1 MWTRLYKPS
10 SAVPVGEL
18 RRSSLPLSR
27 REFLGFLAATPAVP
41 SLSSALAAERPDDSK
56 LDLAFDLSADGR
68 SLRVVRVDPQTR
80 EPTPGLKTLDMSV
93 DMFGQNAW
101 FDVAPPISDAKRRKL
116 YIRNI
121 SYGDLVGRKIELL
134 FQNAGGWKLRILT
147 DVWLDSDGNTREYET
162 ETPVFLDDFIEQ
174 KFDATETLWA
184 SRISQT
190 FRRMFAGRID
200 AGNGKESIQVGLT
213 GKFQWRLRTLS
224 KPLRAFAGQI
234 AVTEFSLG
242 WHDEPASATSEA
254 IEASPHFAGM
264 GKTASV
270 AALRAGENSD
280 LHFRLL
286 HSKPAVEGGWQLEL
300 RRGPSPLLPGAFQTV
315 SRIVVGETTAEF
327 AQKGVRVAGPVD
339 LRQLVATETSVAFPG
354 KKEVVRT
361 VISAAGAVDMEE
373 AGGGEKVPVPRKTEI
388 TTSIGRILA
397 TGAYEALAEP
407 TANATATPGDT
418 PPDPKQVAGDDF
430 GKVIVAANGD
440 RAGAPGQTVWI
451 VADRGAKAA
460 DAQTLRRAVVD
471 LHLLEADT
479 ALPDVSHSRLRFDRA
494 ELRLAFA
501 DGRPLE
507 GPIAEAPIAEASSFI
522 WLGALTDTGRRATFD
537 LSRASL
543 VAARDYD
550 QIRLRFRFSDMLL
563 AFTPQPVIL
572 PARED
577 CGVVVTPRQERA
589 DMSDEERGALPE
601 PVRVDTRPVLVV
613 EFDPQ
618 HIMEEAI
625 FRPEPPPLPD
635 IDLSSTQQAEAA
647 TKTPELAQREFIQKT
662 KKENEAAAAGPTP
675 FADFCK
681 LFSESTE
688 TAGLTPEQ
696 RIYIGPDGLDPDAF
710 EIARRLQMLSINAT
724 IASAINQLI
733 QVQVAAQI
741 VAILAAE
748 QGTDPQPKPLPSDP
762 DLRLELERKL
772 ESTLPLYSLF
782 RNFYRDLLT
791 GNSKDV
797 AADPANGNALDA
809 EYLHPNN
816 RVGLLPEELQRAEA
830 RDRDARSKF
839 VLFAAGRDE
848 IPDIVEARLSG
859 PTRLAFRINC
869 RPGPGDSHDA
879 NGLPAFPEA
888 TPAQPGAAGLA
899 FGAMPFTFAA
909 LTDWSHHEPAVTRRA
924 EKLFREAPSGILP
937 PLGQQ
942 AADLDDL
949 RMLRHQGLTSGEEI
963 TGVQRMSE
971 IRASLAEGPTALET
985 AIEIPSRLILSTA
998 QDAVWQSTRRF
1009 AIPRANSEF
1018 ANAPA
1023 VLEHG
1028 ETPTELGAP
1037 ASSHSRDLWTAR
1049 LLIDDVLPGL
1059 RVVGTPDFR
1068 PMALQPAQDGEEAPP
1083 GHFAPPRGAYAPW
1096 FIGAEQSNTTA
1107 RSPLQAHVRAFPDD
1121 AGNWQTADGKWKP
1134 DAELCEAEPNFPT
1147 PRKLRLVNWLCRRLG
1162 IRTGTEAEIKFFRTS
1177 LDAYDRHELLLLS
1190 SAFGLPVTG
1199 KRKAVGENV
1208 EVGGALVDGSGQF
1221 EPGKQFALLDGRN
1234 DEAIYR
1240 PVPLSPTELTL
1251 STLGGSF
1258 THDTH
1263 FNPPATA
1270 LDIGGRPFFSGLS
1283 IERWQHQIVLGRDI
1297 RAEVVYKGYLFPLGH
1312 RASLVK
1318 LTERIFL
1325 LTKTQGYKALLRQ
1338 RMFLRIGKPDKKYP
1352 AVGQP
1357 NAGRQWCAS
1366 DVLML
1371 TRRTPD
1377 IVDPTTPLANAINT
1391 SLPPGQLAESPNGS
1405 LDLAG
1410 FPGLAFWPKLDL
1422 TDQGKIPFQFALD
1435 GKQTSMPLLF
1445 LDNVAATT
1453 PASVKKV
1460 ADHYNTMAGSRR
1472 SMQMQGQKLRFA
1484 EEMESGDTTFATE
1497 TVLVQ
1502 AQGRRH
1508 PGGAQW
1514 GGNNALYETTGV
1526 LEGAEQP
1533 PFYPAVETATIHI
1546 EQVERLTGSGV
1557 KATGVRYD
1565 GHFLEN
1571 GLKSTRAAASD
1582 AAAAG
1587 NPLEVFLN
1595 LIDKVRLDMGGSG
1608 DRSGGI
1614 ARPNSVIYALSRSKG
1629 PLGADN
1635 PGYQAEPKSSLAPID
1650 KITSIVSLAEYFR
1663 RAAPRPK
1670 PSTAAA
1676 VAAPSDQA
1684 NDAAQL
1690 EVFEKFFSDDAKLLG
1705 IIKLRD
1711 LMKLFD
1717 LAGADLPLLQETME
1731 FGSALQGAAS
1741 DALSLVRVNVLLPLK
1756 AAVETIAEQWDALDK
1771 RLAEAQPAPAQGKP
1785 LSIKTYFPEIDEGL
1799 NGLDSLLDAAL
1810 AENDVLKLPKKLS
1823 TIYESGKRFARLLA
1837 TLAANAPERVQE
1849 AVRDQLLNGISD
1861 ILGAKTA
1868 LEATLDKLQAIKTTD
1883 PAMAVAAAAAE
1894 LISAIEFLDDLIPL
1908 PVPTPDL
1915 LAAVRVVGGTASEL
1929 AEAEDQA
1936 RQVVDMLRAVVAAD
1950 RADLRKQI
1958 AEIVARLGN
1967 GETDFEAATTAVAKL
1982 LIDEARRPLAEAT
1995 EFIEDEVDDPYRTR
2009 LLEAVAAYSAR
2020 LDQLELAIANASKAF
2035 PPALSQLLADLRRF
2049 RDAAE
2054 SIKTFIAAVRQNDI
2068 DAALSVAAQIARRL
2082 FGTELDIAGILK
2094 APGAIAAG
2102 SLDTLAEALRFT
2114 SGGATAWPTDAE
2126 AEAAVS
2132 LPEDLPA
2139 DSVVLKKIAAAW
2151 KSVGEIDAALVAART
2166 EFDDHKDDLA
2176 SDALR
2181 TAADGVLTDTT
2192 ILSSKIKLQI
2202 GFIYR
2207 HTVHLGR
2214 GLQAVQRSLHD
2225 IQGMSIGNGAGD
2237 TLNPANLLQRLETAR
2252 ALVEVSLDGL
2262 STAFSEI
2269 VSALVDY
2276 LGKPN
2281 NQAALAGAFAATL
2294 IGSADIA
2301 NAFKTLETR
2310 LKAAESAIVDSLA
2323 DVIGLT
2329 LTLLSKGGLFA
2340 NSSFDALKQPFAALP
2355 EVFNPERDAVISSLT
2370 DLADALPRDLL
2381 ENFEQGGNPQT
2392 LEDLLSLPVKKVGP
2406 TTVRQ
2411 FFIEG
2416 GANKEFDQL
2425 RARLRTAEVTAGN
2438 AYRSLLARAAA
2449 APQALLNKAF
2459 GLASPA
2465 LRPLADSYA
2474 TVLAARDRV
2483 LKDPA
2488 IAQGLA
2494 SELVVEA
2501 LTVAPHPDFPC
2512 EGEGCDRL
2520 KQEADWLKAVADA
2533 SDFGQTAI
2541 RKQLNAFL
2549 DGWLTGGAAPLVIA
2563 ENLKTLVVKATSGDI
2578 LSMIDVAALR
2588 DEIEDALANLVPL
2601 RTTLAYDVNLAT
2613 GDYGAG
2619 ESKGKI
2625 FSLMKGSRFDVAVK
2639 VDIDLLGKE
2648 AVKFRADA
2656 KLGAFQ
2662 VNLLGGIFDAVALK
2676 FHGASFL
2683 IEDGGKP
2690 SFDVDYNT
2698 FEIGEKLKF
2707 AQKLQSFLS
2716 PSGSGFYLQPL
2727 DGLPGI
2733 EAGYGINLGTI
2744 QLGGISFSNVSLNV
2758 AALLPFTDSE
2768 ALFRASLARRLAPF
2782 TISVPPFGGA
2792 GYFAITASAKKI
2804 VGFEASFEFGG
2815 SADFSFGPLV
2825 AYGRIMSGFYIRT
2838 QELSGGQRVTELSGT
2853 FFAGGAAS
2861 IWIFNF
2867 YASLYVKLGMTP
2879 GGGMEGEAIF
2889 SFAFSMGI
2897 VDYDYSVRA
2906 ASSQPAMG
2914 SGGGGGSSQS
2924 GALESPTRF
2933 AGLTA
2938 DGIDRS
2944 IITGAIPVTPEEY
2957 GFVTGVRAN
2966 TVCQAKDTT
2975 KYAGYFDLSLVENV

>member
-1 MWTRLYKPS
+1 
-10 SAVPVGEL
+10 
-18 RRSSLPLSR
+18 
-27 REFLGFLAATPAVP
+27 
-41 SLSSALAAERPDDSK
+41 
-56 LDLAFDLSADGR
+56 
-68 SLRVVRVDPQTR
+68 
-80 EPTPGLKTLDMSV
+80 
-93 DMFGQNAW
+93 
-101 FDVAPPISDAKRRKL
+101 
-116 YIRNI
+116 
-121 SYGDLVGRKIELL
+121 
-134 FQNAGGWKLRILT
+134 
-147 DVWLDSDGNTREYET
+147 
-162 ETPVFLDDFIEQ
+162 
-174 KFDATETLWA
+174 
-184 SRISQT
+184 
-190 FRRMFAGRID
+190 
-200 AGNGKESIQVGLT
+200 
-213 GKFQWRLRTLS
+213 
-224 KPLRAFAGQI
+224 
-234 AVTEFSLG
+234 
-242 WHDEPASATSEA
+242 
-254 IEASPHFAGM
+254 
-264 GKTASV
+264 
-270 AALRAGENSD
+270 
-280 LHFRLL
+280 
-286 HSKPAVEGGWQLEL
+286 
-300 RRGPSPLLPGAFQTV
+300 
-315 SRIVVGETTAEF
+315 
-327 AQKGVRVAGPVD
+327 
-339 LRQLVATETSVAFPG
+339 
-354 KKEVVRT
+354 
-361 VISAAGAVDMEE
+361 
-373 AGGGEKVPVPRKTEI
+373 
-388 TTSIGRILA
+388 
-397 TGAYEALAEP
+397 
-407 TANATATPGDT
+407 
-418 PPDPKQVAGDDF
+418 
-430 GKVIVAANGD
+430 
-440 RAGAPGQTVWI
+440 
-451 VADRGAKAA
+451 
-460 DAQTLRRAVVD
+460 
-471 LHLLEADT
+471 
-479 ALPDVSHSRLRFDRA
+479 
-494 ELRLAFA
+494 
-501 DGRPLE
+501 
-507 GPIAEAPIAEASSFI
+507 
-522 WLGALTDTGRRATFD
+522 
-537 LSRASL
+537 
-543 VAARDYD
+543 
-550 QIRLRFRFSDMLL
+550 
-563 AFTPQPVIL
+563 
-572 PARED
+572 
-577 CGVVVTPRQERA
+577 
-589 DMSDEERGALPE
+589 
-601 PVRVDTRPVLVV
+601 
-613 EFDPQ
+613 
-618 HIMEEAI
+618 
-625 FRPEPPPLPD
+625 
-635 IDLSSTQQAEAA
+635 
-647 TKTPELAQREFIQKT
+647 
-662 KKENEAAAAGPTP
+662 
-675 FADFCK
+675 
-681 LFSESTE
+681 
-688 TAGLTPEQ
+688 
-696 RIYIGPDGLDPDAF
+696 
-710 EIARRLQMLSINAT
+710 
-724 IASAINQLI
+724 
-733 QVQVAAQI
+733 
-741 VAILAAE
+741 
-748 QGTDPQPKPLPSDP
+748 
-762 DLRLELERKL
+762 
-772 ESTLPLYSLF
+772 
-782 RNFYRDLLT
+782 
-791 GNSKDV
+791 
-797 AADPANGNALDA
+797 
-809 EYLHPNN
+809 
-816 RVGLLPEELQRAEA
+816 
-830 RDRDARSKF
+830 
-839 VLFAAGRDE
+839 
-848 IPDIVEARLSG
+848 
-859 PTRLAFRINC
+859 
-869 RPGPGDSHDA
+869 
-879 NGLPAFPEA
+879 
-888 TPAQPGAAGLA
+888 
-899 FGAMPFTFAA
+899 
-909 LTDWSHHEPAVTRRA
+909 
-924 EKLFREAPSGILP
+924 
-937 PLGQQ
+937 
-942 AADLDDL
+942 
-949 RMLRHQGLTSGEEI
+949 
-963 TGVQRMSE
+963 
-971 IRASLAEGPTALET
+971 
-985 AIEIPSRLILSTA
+985 
-998 QDAVWQSTRRF
+998 
-1009 AIPRANSEF
+1009 
-1018 ANAPA
+1018 
-1023 VLEHG
+1023 
-1028 ETPTELGAP
+1028 
-1037 ASSHSRDLWTAR
+1037 
-1049 LLIDDVLPGL
+1049 
-1059 RVVGTPDFR
+1059 
-1068 PMALQPAQDGEEAPP
+1068 
-1083 GHFAPPRGAYAPW
+1083 
-1096 FIGAEQSNTTA
+1096 
-1107 RSPLQAHVRAFPDD
+1107 
-1121 AGNWQTADGKWKP
+1121 
-1134 DAELCEAEPNFPT
+1134 
-1147 PRKLRLVNWLCRRLG
+1147 
-1162 IRTGTEAEIKFFRTS
+1162 
-1177 LDAYDRHELLLLS
+1177 
-1190 SAFGLPVTG
+1190 
-1199 KRKAVGENV
+1199 
-1208 EVGGALVDGSGQF
+1208 
-1221 EPGKQFALLDGRN
+1221 
-1234 DEAIYR
+1234 
-1240 PVPLSPTELTL
+1240 
-1251 STLGGSF
+1251 LGGSL

-1325 LTKTQGYKALLRQ
+1325 LTKSQGYKALLRQ

-1366 DVLML
+1366 DILML

-1377 IVDPTTPLANAINT
+1377 IVDPTTPLANAIDT

-1405 LDLAG
+1405 LGLAG
-1410 FPGLAFWPKLDL
+1410 SPGLAFWPKLDL

-1460 ADHYNTMAGSRR
+1460 ADHYNTMADGRR
-1472 SMQMQGQKLRFA
+1472 SLQMQGQKLRFA
-1484 EEMESGDTTFATE
+1484 EEMESGDATFATE

-1514 GGNNALYETTGV
+1514 GGNNTLYETTGV

-1557 KATGVRYD
+1557 NATGVRYD

-1571 GLKSTRAAASD
+1571 GLRSARTAASNASVD
-1582 AAAAG
+1582 G
-1587 NPLEVFLN
+1587 NPLEVFLT

-1635 PGYQAEPKSSLAPID
+1635 PGYQTEPKSSLAPID

-1663 RAAPRPK
+1663 RGAPRPK

-1676 VAAPSDQA
+1676 VAAPSDQP

-1690 EVFEKFFSDDAKLLG
+1690 EVFEKFFSSDAKLLG
-1705 IIKLRD
+1705 IVKLRD

-1756 AAVETIAEQWDALDK
+1756 AVVETIAEQWDALDK
-1771 RLAEAQPAPAQGKP
+1771 RLAEAQPTPAQGKP

-1799 NGLDSLLDAAL
+1799 NGLDSMLDAAL

-1823 TIYESGKRFARLLA
+1823 VIYEAGKRFARLLA

-1849 AVRDQLLNGISD
+1849 AVRNQLLNGISD

-1868 LEATLDKLQAIKTTD
+1868 LEATLDKLQAINTSD
-1883 PAMAVAAAAAE
+1883 PAAAVAAAAAE
-1894 LISAIEFLDDLIPL
+1894 LVGAIEFLDDLIPL

-1915 LAAVRVVGGTASEL
+1915 LAAVRVVVGTASEL
-1929 AEAEDQA
+1929 AAAEDQA
-1936 RQVVDMLRAVVAAD
+1936 RQVVNMLRAVVAAD

-1958 AEIVARLGN
+1958 AEIIAKLGN
-1967 GETDFEAATTAVAKL
+1967 GETDFEAATTALAKL
-1982 LIDEARRPLAEAT
+1982 LIDEARLPIAEAT
-1995 EFIEDEVDDPYRTR
+1995 EFIEDEVDDPYRIR
-2009 LLEAVAAYSAR
+2009 LVEAVAAYSAR
-2020 LDQLELAIANASKAF
+2020 LDQLELAITDASKAF
-2035 PPALSQLLADLRRF
+2035 PPALAQLLADLRRF
-2049 RDAAE
+2049 QDAAQ
-2054 SIKTFIAAVRQNDI
+2054 SIKTLIGAVKQNDI
-2068 DAALSVAAQIARRL
+2068 DAALSAAAQVARRL
-2082 FGTELDIAGILK
+2082 FGTELELTGILK
-2094 APGAIAAG
+2094 APGAIAAS
-2102 SLDTLAEALRFT
+2102 SLDTLAEAFRFT

-2126 AEAAVS
+2126 AEAAAETT
-2132 LPEDLPA
+2132 LPNDLPA
-2139 DSVVLKKIAAAW
+2139 DSVVLQKIAVAW
-2151 KSVGEIDAALVAART
+2151 KSVGAMDVALIAART

-2181 TAADGVLTDTT
+2181 SAADGVLADTT
-2192 ILSSKIKLQI
+2192 ALSTKIKLQI
-2202 GFIYR
+2202 GSIYR
-2207 HTVHLGR
+2207 HTVRLGR

-2237 TLNPANLLQRLETAR
+2237 TLNPAKLLQRLETAR

-2262 STAFSEI
+2262 SAAFNEI
-2269 VSALVDY
+2269 VSALLGY
-2276 LGKPN
+2276 LSKPN
-2281 NQAALAGAFAATL
+2281 NQAALAGVFAATL
-2294 IGSADIA
+2294 IGSANIA
-2301 NAFKTLETR
+2301 NAFKSLEEK
-2310 LKAAESAIVDSLA
+2310 LKASESAIVDSLA

-2340 NSSFDALKQPFAALP
+2340 NSSFDTLKKPFADLP
-2355 EVFNPERDAVISSLT
+2355 ELFNPERDAVVRALT
-2370 DLADALPRDLL
+2370 ELADALPRDLL

-2392 LEDLLSLPVKKVGP
+2392 LEALLNLPVKKVGP

-2425 RARLRTAEVTAGN
+2425 RARLRDAEVTTSN
-2438 AYRSLLARAAA
+2438 AYRRLLARAAA

-2459 GLASPA
+2459 GLVSPA
-2465 LRPLADSYA
+2465 LKPLADGYGI
-2474 TVLAARDRV
+2474 VLAARDRV

-2494 SELVVEA
+2494 SALVLEA

-2520 KQEADWLKAVADA
+2520 KQEAGWLKAVADA
-2533 SDFGQTAI
+2533 SDFGQVSI
-2541 RKQLNAFL
+2541 RNQLSAFL

-2563 ENLKTLVVKATSGDI
+2563 ANLKTLVVKATSGDI
-2578 LSMIDVAALR
+2578 LSMIDVAAFR

-2601 RTTLAYDVNLAT
+2601 RTTLAYDVNLAS

-2619 ESKGKI
+2619 ESAGKI
-2625 FSLMKGSRFDVAVK
+2625 FSLMKGSRFDVAVR
-2639 VDIDLLGKE
+2639 VDIDLLGKD

-2707 AQKLQSFLS
+2707 AQQLQSFLS

-2879 GGGMEGEAIF
+2879 GGAMEGEAIF

-2906 ASSQPAMG
+2906 TSSQPAMG

-2924 GALESPTRF
+2924 GALKRPTRF

-2975 KYAGYFDLSLVENV
+2975 KYASYFDLSLVENV